1 LTKTVFSRIFC
12 EQLNDSLNLSV
23 KQFVVRRLLG
33 FLRGLIF
40 LKRVGGQW
48 GTKLIVPLKSI
59 SMFFVRAIGVPMYRV
74 SFFVRRYVQKVLL
87 PAKHRVVY
95 VISNRYTT
103 HVLMILIVMG
113 VTWVN
118 LSARDVRAEDFGQ
131 KSLLYQMVVQDDS
144 GVLEVVEAGSPVVT
158 LGTNSSY
165 FSGVIVDARRH
176 IDLDFLEETATPL
189 VGEEV
194 LVETVD
200 VPARSEIETYV
211 VQEGDTLG
219 LIAEGFGLSLSTI
232 LWSNSLSYTSTI
244 QPGQEL
250 SILPVDGV
258 LYTVTNGD
266 TLSRIARSYSVDVE
280 TIMEQNGLESANRLA
295 IGDKLLL
302 PGGEP
307 PSPVSTSRSSA
318 SISTLFT
325 APSTSAPSAA
335 VGGWV
340 WPTDWHVI
348 TQYYG
353 WRHTGLDVDGDYT
366 TSSYAARG
374 GVVIYS
380 GWRSG
385 YGLTVEIDHGDGY
398 VTRYAHHSK
407 NYVAVGQV
415 VSAGQVLAQTGTTGR
430 STGTHLHFEV
440 IRNGR
445 FQNPL
450 DYVR

>member
-1 LTKTVFSRIFC
+1 M
-12 EQLNDSLNLSV
+12 
-23 KQFVVRRLLG
+23 KQFIVRSLLG

-40 LKRVGGQW
+40 LKRHGNGWFQKLAAPFKSVSLFFIRAVGIPGY
-48 GTKLIVPLKSI
+48 
-59 SMFFVRAIGVPMYRV
+59 RAL
-74 SFFVRRYVQKVLL
+74 FFVRRYIQKILL
-87 PAKHRVVY
+87 PAKHRLVY
-95 VISNRYTT
+95 LISNRYTM
-103 HVLMILIVMG
+103 HVMMVLIVAG

-131 KSLLYQMVVQDDS
+131 KSLLYQLVSEDDS
-144 GVLEVVEAGSPVVT
+144 SVLEVVEAGSPVGT
-158 LGTNSSY
+158 LGTSSSY
-165 FSGVIVDARRH
+165 LSGTVVDARRH
-176 IDLDFLEETATPL
+176 IDLDFLEETATPT
-189 VGEEV
+189 VGEV
-194 LVETVD
+194 TPKETVE
-200 VPARSEIETYV
+200 VPVRSGIETYA

-219 LIAEGFGLSLSTI
+219 RIAESYGLSLSTI
-232 LWSNSLSYTSTI
+232 LWSNGLTYTSTI

-250 SILPVDGV
+250 KILPVDGV
-258 LYTVTNGD
+258 LYTVRNGD
-266 TLSRIARSYSVDVE
+266 TLSRIARNYSVDVE
-280 TIMEQNGLESANRLA
+280 MIMSQNGLASANRLA
-295 IGDKLLL
+295 IGDELLL

-307 PSPVSTSRSSA
+307 PSPVSTTRSSA
-318 SISTLFT
+318 SITNLFT
-325 APSTSAPSAA
+325 APSISAPSGA

-340 WPTDWHVI
+340 WPTNWHTI

-353 WRHTGLDVDGDYT
+353 WRHTGVDIDGDYT

-385 YGLTVEIDHGDGY
+385 YGLSVEIDHGDGY

-407 NYVAVGQV
+407 NYVAVGDV

-440 IRNGR
+440 IRNGK

>member
-1 LTKTVFSRIFC
+1 MV
-12 EQLNDSLNLSV
+12 
-23 KQFVVRRLLG
+23 
-33 FLRGLIF
+33 F
-40 LKRVGGQW
+40 LKQRSGGW
-48 GTKLIVPLKSI
+48 GNKLAAPFKATGL
-59 SMFFVRAIGVPMYRV
+59 FFIRGIGVPLYRL
-74 SFFVRRYVQKVLL
+74 SFFIRRYIQKVLL
-87 PAKHRVVY
+87 PAKSRVVY
-95 VISNRYTT
+95 LISNRYTM
-103 HVLMILIVMG
+103 HVMMGLIVVG
-113 VTWVN
+113 VVWVN

-131 KSLLYQMVVQDDS
+131 KSLLYQLVSEDDS
-144 GVLEVVEAGSPVVT
+144 SILEVVEAGSPIVT
-158 LGTNSSY
+158 LGTSSSY
-165 FSGVIVDARRH
+165 FAGTVVDARRH
-176 IDLDFLEETATPL
+176 TDLDFLEETATPT
-189 VGEEV
+189 VGE
-194 LVETVD
+194 VETLEQIE
-200 VPARSEIETYV
+200 VPTRTQIETYI

-219 LIAEGFGLSLSTI
+219 RIAESYGLSLSTV
-232 LWSNSLSYTSTI
+232 LWSNGLSYTSTI

-258 LYTVTNGD
+258 LYTVKNGD
-266 TLSRIARSYSVDVE
+266 TLSRIARNYAVDVE
-280 TIMEQNGLESANRLA
+280 TVMAQNGLESANRLA

-318 SISTLFT
+318 SITTLFT
-325 APSTSAPSAA
+325 APSISAPSGA

-340 WPTDWHVI
+340 WPTDWHTI

-353 WRHTGLDVDGDYT
+353 WRHTGVDIDGDYT

-385 YGLTVEIDHGDGY
+385 YGLSVEVDHGDGY
-398 VTRYAHHSK
+398 VTRYGHHSK
-407 NYVAVGQV
+407 NYVAVGDV

-440 IRNGR
+440 IRNGK